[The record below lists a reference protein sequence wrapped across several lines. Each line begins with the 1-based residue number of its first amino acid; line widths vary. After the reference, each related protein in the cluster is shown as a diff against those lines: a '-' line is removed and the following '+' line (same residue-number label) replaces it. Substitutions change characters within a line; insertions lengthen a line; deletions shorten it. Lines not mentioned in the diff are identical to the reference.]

1 MSKKHK
7 YGNID
12 HNDLLRYVQGEMSDE
27 DRHALER
34 EIQKDLF
41 VSEALDGLTSQRIEE
56 VRADLDKIEGQINR
70 RVSGRNRA
78 VWIRIAASVAILL
91 TIGTLY
97 FTVFT
102 DIINRT
108 DRMAVETES
117 AEEIREKTDSDKPL
131 PPPEAEDATET
142 EGQVQG
148 EILQEEAVEKKD
160 SEPRTSP
167 AAGMT
172 DKDVEMK
179 SETIGQTED
188 VLADDVLEE
197 DVLEEDVL
205 AEELLVDEVLL
216 DGKARTEDTVLFMEG
231 EVMADQAEIVV
242 APENEQ
248 EILSEEYAM
257 ETTAVQPGV
266 STSRMARPTSGASA
280 PATSSK
286 KLAGSDPGLA
296 DISAVILTD
305 SISTNPVG
313 GMDSFR
319 RYIKENLV
327 FPVEESI
334 NAQANVILSFTVGL
348 SGRPGDIELI
358 ESTGDAF
365 SREAVRLLQEG
376 PDWASS
382 QEKTRLQIKF
392 NQ

>member
-148 EILQEEAVEKKD
+148 EILQEEAVEKKV

-188 VLADDVLEE
+188 VLA
-197 DVLEEDVL
+197 
-205 AEELLVDEVLL
+205 EELLVDEVLL
-216 DGKARTEDTVLFMEG
+216 DGEARTEDTVLFMEG

-313 GMDSFR
+313 SMDSFR